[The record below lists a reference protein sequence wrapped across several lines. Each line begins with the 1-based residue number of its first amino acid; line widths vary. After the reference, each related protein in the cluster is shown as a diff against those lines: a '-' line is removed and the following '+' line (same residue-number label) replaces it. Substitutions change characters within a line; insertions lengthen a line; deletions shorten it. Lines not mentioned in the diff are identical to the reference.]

1 VGVEGGGRWRTDGTA
16 EVAVT
21 LRNDADRDASEV
33 VQIYLH
39 DPVAEVTRPVQQLI
53 AAQRVDLAPG
63 EQRRLTFALHADLTA
78 FTGRAGRRIV
88 DPGAVELR
96 VGASSADVR
105 ATLGFTLSG
114 PRREV
119 GFDRV
124 LAPRVSWVS
133 AA

>member
-1 VGVEGGGRWRTDGTA
+1 V

-21 LRNDADRDASEV
+21 LRNDAARDSSEV
-33 VQIYLH
+33 VQVYLH
-39 DPVAEVTRPVQQLI
+39 DPVAEVARPVQQLI

-63 EQRRLTFALHADLTA
+63 EQLRVTFTLHADLTA

-88 DPGAVELR
+88 EPGAVELR
-96 VGASSADVR
+96 IGASSADVR
-105 ATLGFTLSG
+105 ATLACPLTG

-133 AA
+133 AV